1 MKLGIMQ
8 PYFFPYIGYW
18 QLMNYVDEYVVYDD
32 VNFIKG
38 GWINRN
44 RILLNGQPYMIN
56 IKMQGASPY
65 KHINEIDIADDSV
78 FVRKQLSTIE
88 MAYKKAPYF
97 DETFEIAQKIYSSTS
112 DKLSDRLFESIKAVC
127 EYLDI
132 DTKLILSSEMDKDD
146 NLKGKDKVISICK
159 ELGADTYINAI
170 GGTSLYDKEEFKN
183 NGIRLNFLKPEE
195 TEYSQGKYPFVA
207 SLSIL
212 DVMMFNS
219 KEEIKDKLKH
229 FELV

>member
-1 MKLGIMQ
+1 M
-8 PYFFPYIGYW
+8 
-18 QLMNYVDEYVVYDD
+18 
-32 VNFIKG
+32 
-38 GWINRN
+38 
-44 RILLNGQPYMIN
+44 
-56 IKMQGASPY
+56 
-65 KHINEIDIADDSV
+65 
-78 FVRKQLSTIE
+78 RKQLSTIE

-112 DKLSDRLFESIKAVC
+112 VKLSERLFESIKAVC

-132 DTKLILSSEMDKDD
+132 DTKLILSSELDKDD

-183 NGIRLNFLKPEE
+183 NGIRLNFLKPGEI
-195 TEYSQGKYPFVA
+195 EYSQGKYPFVA